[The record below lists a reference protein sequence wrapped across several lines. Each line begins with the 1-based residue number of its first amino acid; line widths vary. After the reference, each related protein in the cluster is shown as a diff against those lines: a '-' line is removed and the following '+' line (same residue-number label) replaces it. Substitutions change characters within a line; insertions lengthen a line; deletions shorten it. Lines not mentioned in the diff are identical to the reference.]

1 MVVVLVGFF
10 LPRFG
15 CHFICVFFLLLLLP
29 YSVYLFDIKYV
40 SVKYNNINKYII
52 CRFFSQALKVRQFLG
67 LSAHFVVVGFVISAI
82 FNNLTGEGD
91 WLFPLNIIT
100 SINSN
105 RNALFWPIN
114 KLTIARYQTLLILTF
129 PGWSLH
135 IGPVD
140 SWHSANWVARPFR
153 RLNII
158 VKNNSKRKGS
168 FAIWSKIYQLD
179 KSYACL
185 KRNSFPNTE
194 SERQKWRRN
203 KL

>member
-10 LPRFG
+10 LHRFG

-114 KLTIARYQTLLILTF
+114 KLTIARYQTFDFNLSRLIF
-129 PGWSLH
+129 A
-135 IGPVD
+135 
-140 SWHSANWVARPFR
+140 HSARWFMTFCK
-153 RLNII
+153 LG
-158 VKNNSKRKGS
+158 GS
-168 FAIWSKIYQLD
+168 
-179 KSYACL
+179 
-185 KRNSFPNTE
+185 SFSTFE
-194 SERQKWRRN
+194 HYR
-203 KL
+203 